1 MKVVITRP
9 TEQGIKFANLLK
21 KEDDDFEPIL
31 IPTLELVFKDVCV
44 DLDKYDWVVFTS
56 PRGVMGLFKNLD
68 ESGIKKINDKK
79 IGVIGIETAKE
90 FKKIFKKDVN
100 VIPNEYT
107 ADNLLE
113 ALKEHV
119 KDDEKVLI
127 PTTPSARD
135 ILHKNLNADLV
146 FVYSSEEPN
155 KIKNKLRELKNTI
168 IKEENNNKKIILTF
182 TSGLTAKNFFKNSDT
197 ELLNLLKN
205 HYIVSIGPITNRV
218 IEDYGFNG
226 YIPKEYTVNGMI
238 EVIKSLKNK

>member
-21 KEDDDFEPIL
+21 KEDDNFEPIL

-155 KIKNKLRELKNTI
+155 NIKNKLRELKNTI
-168 IKEENNNKKIILTF
+168 IKAENNNK
-182 TSGLTAKNFFKNSDT
+182 
-197 ELLNLLKN
+197 
-205 HYIVSIGPITNRV
+205 NR
-218 IEDYGFNG
+218 IF
-226 YIPKEYTVNGMI
+226 
-238 EVIKSLKNK
+238 

>member
-1 MKVVITRP
+1 M
-9 TEQGIKFANLLK
+9 
-21 KEDDDFEPIL
+21 
-31 IPTLELVFKDVCV
+31 
-44 DLDKYDWVVFTS
+44 
-56 PRGVMGLFKNLD
+56 
-68 ESGIKKINDKK
+68 
-79 IGVIGIETAKE
+79 
-90 FKKIFKKDVN
+90 N

-119 KDDEKVLI
+119 KDDEKVLM

-155 KIKNKLRELKNTI
+155 NIKNKLRELKNTI